1 MLGNKSDLVHL
12 SIIDND
18 SHLKAAD
25 EMNMQGYI
33 GSAKTG
39 DKIYQMFFKLAAEL
53 AGVKITKA

>member
-1 MLGNKSDLVHL
+1 MLGNKSDLVNL

-25 EMNMQGYI
+25 EMNMQGSI